1 MKMEDLTKTQIVLLT
16 LLVSFVTSIATGI
29 VTVALM
35 DQAPTSIQQ
44 TIQRVVERTVE
55 KITPAMNSKPG
66 SVSKETTVVVKE
78 DDLITASIEKNGQ
91 SLVRLRRESDAS
103 SGEGEGTTMF
113 VGLGVLLPGDVIATD
128 ASLLSS
134 SGGYTALFANGSTA
148 LLKRLETPKGSATA
162 LFGFTSLEGTS
173 STTHAFLA
181 PHPATFADT
190 SALKLG
196 QSVISLSGRER
207 NAVAIGILSSL
218 EYVAPQSVKGEKK
231 AGATEKSTAGALA
244 ALATTIS
251 SADSSPGSPLFNIF
265 GELVGLSVKDADSGL
280 IFIPANLIAD
290 ELAAAASKTS
300 IPPAPAAPAQ

>member
-1 MKMEDLTKTQIVLLT
+1 MEDLTKTQIVLLT

-29 VTVALM
+29 VTVALV
-35 DQAPTSIQQ
+35 DQAPASIPQ

-55 KITPAMNSKPG
+55 KITPVINNKPG
-66 SVSKETTVVVKE
+66 AVSKETTVVVKE

-91 SLVRLRRESDAS
+91 SLVRLRRENDAS
-103 SGEGEGTTMF
+103 GIEGEGTTTTF

-128 ASLLSS
+128 PSLLSA
-134 SGGYTALFANGSTA
+134 SGNYTALFANGATA
-148 LLKRLETPKGSATA
+148 VLKRLETPKGAATA
-162 LFGFTSLEGTS
+162 LFSFASLEETS

-181 PHPATFADT
+181 PRPVTFADT

-218 EYVAPQSVKGEKK
+218 EYGAPKSGKGEKK
-231 AGATEKSTAGALA
+231 AGTEQKTPTGVLA

-251 SADSSPGSPLFNIF
+251 PGDISPGNPLVNIF
-265 GELVGLSVKDADSGL
+265 GELVGLSVKDGSSGMV
-280 IFIPANLIAD
+280 FIPGNFIAD
-290 ELAAAASKTS
+290 ELAAVASKTT
-300 IPPAPAAPAQ
+300 APATAGTPAQ